1 MASSFNDFITKGLLK
16 ACLTELQRQ
25 GLANEQITTVWVPG
39 SFEIPLAALKLA
51 KRKDID
57 AVICL
62 GAVIRGETYHFE
74 VVANECARG
83 IMEASLAAAKPVIM
97 GVLTTDTVAQA
108 QARAGGKG
116 GNNKGRDAARTALEM
131 IALLKQHMRRRTLA
145 REHALKILYQ
155 FDITKRPMEAVVESY
170 WKAEETKDQEIIAY
184 ANLLAQGV
192 GGHIKDIDQKIS
204 DYATNWQIKR
214 MAIID
219 RNVMRIG
226 LYELQH
232 TTDIPPKVAINEAVE
247 LAKKYG
253 DLESSKFVNGI
264 LDKIH
269 KKEIVEPQN

>member
-1 MASSFNDFITKGLLK
+1 
-16 ACLTELQRQ
+16 
-25 GLANEQITTVWVPG
+25 
-39 SFEIPLAALKLA
+39 
-51 KRKDID
+51 
-57 AVICL
+57 
-62 GAVIRGETYHFE
+62 
-74 VVANECARG
+74 
-83 IMEASLAAAKPVIM
+83 
-97 GVLTTDTVAQA
+97 
-108 QARAGGKG
+108 
-116 GNNKGRDAARTALEM
+116 
-131 IALLKQHMRRRTLA
+131 MRRRTLA

-155 FDITKRPMEAVVESY
+155 FDITKRPIEAVIDSY
-170 WKAEETKDQEIIAY
+170 WAVEETKDSEIITY
-184 ANLLAQGV
+184 ASLIAKGV
-192 GGHIKDIDQKIS
+192 CEHIKKIDLKIS

-232 TTDIPPKVAINEAVE
+232 TSDIPPKVAINEAVE

>member
-1 MASSFNDFITKGLLK
+1 
-16 ACLTELQRQ
+16 
-25 GLANEQITTVWVPG
+25 
-39 SFEIPLAALKLA
+39 
-51 KRKDID
+51 
-57 AVICL
+57 
-62 GAVIRGETYHFE
+62 
-74 VVANECARG
+74 
-83 IMEASLAAAKPVIM
+83 
-97 GVLTTDTVAQA
+97 
-108 QARAGGKG
+108 
-116 GNNKGRDAARTALEM
+116 
-131 IALLKQHMRRRTLA
+131 MRRRTLA

-155 FDITKRPMEAVVESY
+155 FDITKRPMEAVVGSY
-170 WKAEETKDQEIIAY
+170 WEAEETKDQEIITY

-192 GGHIKDIDQKIS
+192 GVHLQTIDQKIS

>member
-1 MASSFNDFITKGLLK
+1 
-16 ACLTELQRQ
+16 
-25 GLANEQITTVWVPG
+25 
-39 SFEIPLAALKLA
+39 
-51 KRKDID
+51 
-57 AVICL
+57 
-62 GAVIRGETYHFE
+62 
-74 VVANECARG
+74 
-83 IMEASLAAAKPVIM
+83 
-97 GVLTTDTVAQA
+97 
-108 QARAGGKG
+108 
-116 GNNKGRDAARTALEM
+116 
-131 IALLKQHMRRRTLA
+131 MRRRTLA

-155 FDITKRPMEAVVESY
+155 FDITRRPIDAVVESY
-170 WKAEETKDQEIIAY
+170 WQAEETKDQEIITY
-184 ANLLAQGV
+184 ANLLAKGV
-192 GGHIKDIDQKIS
+192 GGVIKEIDQKIS

-226 LYELQH
+226 LFELQH

>member
-1 MASSFNDFITKGLLK
+1 
-16 ACLTELQRQ
+16 
-25 GLANEQITTVWVPG
+25 
-39 SFEIPLAALKLA
+39 
-51 KRKDID
+51 
-57 AVICL
+57 
-62 GAVIRGETYHFE
+62 
-74 VVANECARG
+74 
-83 IMEASLAAAKPVIM
+83 
-97 GVLTTDTVAQA
+97 
-108 QARAGGKG
+108 
-116 GNNKGRDAARTALEM
+116 
-131 IALLKQHMRRRTLA
+131 MRRRTLA

-155 FDITKRPMEAVVESY
+155 SDITKRPIEDVIVSY
-170 WKAEETKDQEIIAY
+170 WQAEETKDHEIITY

-192 GGHIKDIDQKIS
+192 FSHIQDIDHKIS
-204 DYATNWQIKR
+204 DYATNWQIRR